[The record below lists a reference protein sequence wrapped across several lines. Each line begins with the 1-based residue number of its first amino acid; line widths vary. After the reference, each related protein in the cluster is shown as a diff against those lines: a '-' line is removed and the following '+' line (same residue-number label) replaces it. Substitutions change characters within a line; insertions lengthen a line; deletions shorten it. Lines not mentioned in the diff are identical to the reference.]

1 MIPPRFEY
9 HAPTT
14 LGDAVNLL
22 NTLEDAKILAG
33 GHSLLPMMKLRFAQP
48 EHLIDI
54 NRILEL
60 RGIREEGGTVVIG
73 GMTTENELIASPI
86 INAKLPLL
94 ADAAKLIADPQ
105 VRNRGTIG
113 GDIAHGDP
121 GNDHPALS
129 LAIDATFVLQ
139 GPNGRRNVPASE
151 FYLGTYMTAL
161 AENEILCEIHAPAFQ
176 QGTGYAYEK
185 LKRKT
190 GDWATAGC
198 AVVMRKSGNQVTH
211 LRITLTNVAPTAL
224 RANTAEASLL
234 NQEFNAA
241 NVTAAAEAATAICE
255 PAEDLRGDIEYKTAM
270 AAEMVRR
277 ALNAAW
283 ARCA

>member
-241 NVTAAAEAATAICE
+241 NVTAAAEAAAAICE